1 MIEGQEQHVKVA
13 KLEQR
18 MDALE
23 GRVDSHQ
30 IYIDETSRPFHQRL
44 ERFMTEF
51 ETRQEERDV
60 VDRRRARIH
69 FTLLS
74 ALITLVVGCAIALF
88 TWVLNGHHTVSA
100 VHEQP
105 TTAESFTPNLA
116 R

>member
-1 MIEGQEQHVKVA
+1 MNEGPEVKVA

-23 GRVDSHQ
+23 GRVLSHQ

-51 ETRQEERDV
+51 ETRQDERDKI
-60 VDRRRARIH
+60 DRRRARIH

-88 TWVLNGHHTVSA
+88 TWILNGKHTVSV
-100 VHEQP
+100 VHDNP
-105 TTAESFTPNLA
+105 TTAESRNPQL
-116 R
+116 

>member
-1 MIEGQEQHVKVA
+1 VNDGPEVKVA

-23 GRVDSHQ
+23 GRVESHQ

-51 ETRQEERDV
+51 ESRQDERDKI
-60 VDRRRARIH
+60 DRRRARIH
-69 FTLLS
+69 FALLS

-88 TWVLNGHHTVSA
+88 TWVLNGRHTVSV
-100 VHEQP
+100 VHAEP
-105 TTAESFTPNLA
+105 TTAESRTPNLE